1 MALIDNP
8 VINGDTLTRRYLY
21 NKIDI
26 VKPKAAE
33 IKTRLKSFILVL
45 QS

>member
-1 MALIDNP
+1 MALKNNP
-8 VINGDTLTRRYLY
+8 VNNGEISILYTLYKR
-21 NKIDI
+21 IEV